1 MVMAGAVEVV
11 VFDLDGTLTD
21 SQAGIIASYRHAL
34 HAWDITIDDQA
45 IRQWIGPPLQDGFLA
60 LGVPAAD
67 IDRAILRYR
76 DFFSTQGILENRLFP
91 GISSML
97 ASLADGDIVLAVAT
111 SKLTKYAARIVDQL
125 SISSYFAVVVG
136 ATPDGTRLHKEEILD
151 HALAEL
157 GRPVPS
163 TVVMVGDRE
172 HDVRAAINCGAHSIG
187 VTWGYGTASE
197 LIDAGVEALAA
208 TPSELTRTVLES
220 GTSSTGASAESPS

>member
-1 MVMAGAVEVV
+1 MARAVEVV

-21 SQAGIIASYRHAL
+21 SEAGIISSYRHAL
-34 HAWDITIDDQA
+34 HAWDITTDYHA

-67 IDRAILRYR
+67 VDRAILRYR

-97 ASLADGDIVLAVAT
+97 ASLTDGDVVLAVAT
-111 SKLTKYAARIVDQL
+111 SKLSKYAMRILDQL
-125 SISSYFAVVVG
+125 SISAYFDVVVG
-136 ATPDGTRLHKEEILD
+136 ATPDGTRLHKEKILD

-172 HDVRAAINCGAHSIG
+172 HDVRAAIKCGVHSIG

-197 LIDAGVEALAA
+197 LIDAGVEGLAA
-208 TPSELTRTVLES
+208 NPSELTRAVFEPGTNSANASSES
-220 GTSSTGASAESPS
+220 AP